1 MHYEQERSDILARG
15 RSGRSGSS
23 SRLLFRGRAPGVAAV
38 SEREFHPERIAT
50 DMVERNEP
58 VVEEVLTATKTKT
71 KTNQENVSSHLVG
84 AGQENATLT
93 VDIITYSTATATAR
107 PSLLSVLHILSTGM
121 ARKWCL

>member
-38 SEREFHPERIAT
+38 SEREFHPERIAA
-50 DMVERNEP
+50 DMVERDEP
-58 VVEEVLTATKTKT
+58 VVEEVLTATKT
-71 KTNQENVSSHLVG
+71 NRRDISSHLVG
-84 AGQENATLT
+84 AGQEGTTLT

-107 PSLLSVLHILSTGM
+107 PSLLSVLHILSTGT

>member
-1 MHYEQERSDILARG
+1 MHYEQERSDISARG

-23 SRLLFRGRAPGVAAV
+23 SRPLVRDRAPGVAAV
-38 SEREFHPERIAT
+38 SEREFHPERIAA
-50 DMVERNEP
+50 DMVERDEP
-58 VVEEVLTATKTKT
+58 VVEEVLTATKT
-71 KTNQENVSSHLVG
+71 NQRDISSHLVG
-84 AGQENATLT
+84 EGQEGTTLT

>member
-23 SRLLFRGRAPGVAAV
+23 SRPLVRGRAPGVAAV
-38 SEREFHPERIAT
+38 SEREFHPERIAA
-50 DMVERNEP
+50 DMVERDEP
-58 VVEEVLTATKTKT
+58 VVEEVLTATKTKM
-71 KTNQENVSSHLVG
+71 KREDVSSHLLG
-84 AGQENATLT
+84 AGQEGATLT